1 MRHIATEK
9 SFVIDRACE
18 VTRLISLCKLL
29 ARFLTEAARQPYGR
43 TSRTNYV
50 DARANLGPNEPFLR
64 CEVPVSIRERKRPRQ
79 PSQSMTESQ
88 VLTALW
94 MGAFLLVHLGVIARV
109 ILRPHREPASRVA
122 WIVVMIVLPV
132 IGILTYILLGETS
145 IGRRRMS
152 RLHAV
157 LAAMPDL
164 TKAPGMDSP
173 NLQPKIPETYAH
185 LFRLGHSI
193 NGFEPVGGNCASLL
207 PDSNATIESMV
218 ADIDASQNHVHLISY
233 IWLPDNNGLKMVEAL
248 QRAVARKVIC
258 RAMAD
263 GLGSRIMIESPH
275 WKAMQAAGVQV
286 ATALPIGN
294 PLLRPLRGRIDL
306 RNHRKILVIDNRI
319 TYCGS
324 QNCADPE
331 FRIKAKFAPWVDA
344 VMRFEGPIAR
354 QNQYLFASDW
364 MTQMD
369 GDLTPLLC
377 QPLPPGDPGLTAQVI
392 GTGPTVYNSAMPEV
406 FETLLYTARRE
417 LVITTPYYVPD
428 EAMQTALCASA
439 RRGVTTTIIFP
450 ARNDS
455 WIVGAASRSYYSDL
469 LAAGVRIYEYEG
481 GLLHTKSLTL
491 DGEVTLIGSANM
503 DRRSFDL
510 NYENNILFY
519 DPTLTA
525 EMRRRQD
532 AYLARSQRVTAET
545 VAQWPMTRQLWNN
558 TIAMLGPIL

>member
-1 MRHIATEK
+1 
-9 SFVIDRACE
+9 
-18 VTRLISLCKLL
+18 
-29 ARFLTEAARQPYGR
+29 
-43 TSRTNYV
+43 
-50 DARANLGPNEPFLR
+50 
-64 CEVPVSIRERKRPRQ
+64 
-79 PSQSMTESQ
+79 MTEIQ
-88 VLTALW
+88 VLTVLW
-94 MGAFLLVHLGVIARV
+94 TGAFLLIHFAVIARV

-122 WIVVMIVLPV
+122 WIFVMIVLPV
-132 IGILTYILLGETS
+132 IGILAYILFGETN
-145 IGRRRMS
+145 IGRRRVS
-152 RLHAV
+152 RLHTV

-164 TKAPGMDSP
+164 TKVPGMDSP
-173 NLQPKIPETYAH
+173 NLQPEVPETYVH
-185 LFRLGHSI
+185 LFRLGHSV
-193 NGFEPVGGNCASLL
+193 NGFEPVGGNRATLL

-218 ADIDASQNHVHLISY
+218 ADIDAAQDHVHLIFY
-233 IWLPDNNGLKMVEAL
+233 IWLPDNNGLKVVEAL
-248 QRAVARKVIC
+248 KRAVARKVIC
-258 RAMAD
+258 RVMVD

-344 VMRFEGPIAR
+344 MMRFEGPIAR

-364 MTQMD
+364 MAQIG
-369 GDLTPLLC
+369 GDLTSLLR

-417 LVITTPYYVPD
+417 LIITTPYYVPD
-428 EAMQTALCASA
+428 EAMQSALCASA

-481 GLLHTKSLTL
+481 GLLHAKSLTL

-510 NYENNILFY
+510 NYENNILLY

-525 EMRRRQD
+525 QVRSRQE
-532 AYLARSQRVTAET
+532 AYLACSHPVTAET
-545 VAQWPMTRQLWNN
+545 VAQWPMTRRLWNN

>member
-1 MRHIATEK
+1 
-9 SFVIDRACE
+9 
-18 VTRLISLCKLL
+18 
-29 ARFLTEAARQPYGR
+29 
-43 TSRTNYV
+43 
-50 DARANLGPNEPFLR
+50 
-64 CEVPVSIRERKRPRQ
+64 
-79 PSQSMTESQ
+79 
-88 VLTALW
+88 
-94 MGAFLLVHLGVIARV
+94 
-109 ILRPHREPASRVA
+109 
-122 WIVVMIVLPV
+122 
-132 IGILTYILLGETS
+132 
-145 IGRRRMS
+145 
-152 RLHAV
+152 
-157 LAAMPDL
+157 
-164 TKAPGMDSP
+164 
-173 NLQPKIPETYAH
+173 
-185 LFRLGHSI
+185 
-193 NGFEPVGGNCASLL
+193 
-207 PDSNATIESMV
+207 MV
-218 ADIDASQNHVHLISY
+218 ADIDSSQDHVHLIFY
-233 IWLPDNNGLKMVEAL
+233 IWLPDNNGLKVVEAL
-248 QRAVARKVIC
+248 KRAATRHITC
-258 RAMAD
+258 RVMAD

-275 WKAMQAAGVQV
+275 WKAMQTAGVQL

-331 FRIKAKFAPWVDA
+331 LRIKARFAPWVDA

-364 MTQMD
+364 MAQMG
-369 GDLTPLLC
+369 GDLTPLLR
-377 QPLPPGDPGLTAQVI
+377 QPLRPGEPGLTAQVI
-392 GTGPTVYNSAMPEV
+392 GTGPTLYNAAMPEV
-406 FETLLYTARRE
+406 FETLLFTARRE

-532 AYLARSQRVTAET
+532 AYLACSHPVTVDM
-545 VAQWPMTRQLWNN
+545 VAQWPITRRFWNN
-558 TIAMLGPIL
+558 AIAMLGPIL